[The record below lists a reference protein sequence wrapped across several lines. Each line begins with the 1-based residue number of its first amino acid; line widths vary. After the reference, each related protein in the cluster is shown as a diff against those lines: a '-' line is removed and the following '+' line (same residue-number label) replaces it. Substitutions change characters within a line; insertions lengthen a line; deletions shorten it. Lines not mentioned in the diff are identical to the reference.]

1 MMGYAGPLG
10 FVGLLSLVGCG
21 SSSHDGSQQGAGGS
35 EHATNGGTG
44 AQAGGGSSG
53 GGMGGARAGTGGE
66 PGGGQANGGS
76 AGSSVNGGFGG
87 ATTGGTSGGGTGGA
101 SAASGQAGMSATA
114 GESGGAQGPG
124 RDPPSTCSMPGACDA
139 ATCDSGTCFD
149 EDHCATSAT
158 RYWGAEWHEQGQSV
172 AIGPGDTRVLVGSTL
187 LGNTNDSNQDVFI
200 AEFSPDGN
208 ELWSKQWGSPATE
221 SASAVL
227 VDASGN
233 AYLGGW
239 SAGDTDGETNAG
251 RADGLL
257 VKFDSAGNRLW
268 TRLIGDALDDSI
280 RDLAFDADGNVITA
294 GVWGS
299 DYDSQQTSAFIAK
312 VSPDG
317 EVLDRTTLDFPVP
330 ASGAT
335 VDVDSDGNLLVSGV
349 TFEPFLQGHPFVQK
363 LAPEG
368 DVVWTARWDTDA
380 GAAVYSAV
388 LDRDENLVVTGITAG
403 SIGGDPPPSASSY
416 TDYATSVT
424 PDGDV
429 AWIHTYGDVDM
440 RAGPVALAKNGDL
453 LLGGTVLGALTESA
467 MPDGFDIY
475 FMRLCPDGTV
485 KSVEQ
490 WSLGDDDYG
499 YGVAEDSQGQ
509 VILSGKTRRD
519 PDLGGGSHYYDAFLI
534 TVSPE

>member
-1 MMGYAGPLG
+1 MGRARPLG
-10 FVGLLSLVGCG
+10 FVGLVVLAGCG
-21 SSSHDGSQQGAGGS
+21 SSSHDGSQSGAGGS
-35 EHATNGGTG
+35 GNAASGGTG
-44 AQAGGGSSG
+44 AQAGGGASG
-53 GGMGGARAGTGGE
+53 GGALGARAGTGGE
-66 PGGGQANGGS
+66 SGGGQANGGS
-76 AGSSVNGGFGG
+76 AGSRLNGG
-87 ATTGGTSGGGTGGA
+87 ATAGGTGSGGTGGG
-101 SAASGQAGMSATA
+101 SAASGQAGMGAMA
-114 GESGGAQGPG
+114 GEAGGAQGPG

-139 ATCDSGTCFD
+139 AACDSRTCFD
-149 EDHCATSAT
+149 ENHCATSVA
-158 RYWGAEWHEQGQSV
+158 RYWGAEWHEQGQAV
-172 AIGPGDTRVLVGSTL
+172 AIGPGDTRVLVGNTL

-200 AEFSPDGN
+200 AEFSPDGS

-251 RADGLL
+251 GVDGLL

-280 RDLAFDADGNVITA
+280 RDLAFDADGNVLTA
-294 GVWGS
+294 GVWGA

-317 EVLDRTTLDFPVP
+317 DVLDRTTLDFPVP
-330 ASGAT
+330 AVGVT

-349 TFEPFLQGHPFVQK
+349 TFEPFLRSHPFVQK

-368 DVVWTARWDTDA
+368 DVVWTAHWDADA
-380 GAAVYSAV
+380 SVTVNSAV
-388 LDRDENLVVTGITAG
+388 LDRDENLVVAGITTG
-403 SIGGDPPPSASSY
+403 SIGGDPPPNSLSY
-416 TDYATSVT
+416 TDYITSVT

-429 AWIHTYGDVDM
+429 AWIHTYGDADM
-440 RAGPVALAKNGDL
+440 RSGPVALAKNGDL
-453 LLGGTVLGALTESA
+453 LMGGTVLGALTESA

-490 WSLGDDDYG
+490 WSLGDDDYC
-499 YGVAEDSQGQ
+499 YGAAEDSQGQ
-509 VILSGKTRRD
+509 VVLSGKTRRD
-519 PDLGGGSHYYDAFLI
+519 PDLGGGSHYYDAFVI